1 MEFTVHELAAFIGGQ
16 FASEADATVKIRGAA
31 AIADA
36 GEGQVTFFGNAK
48 YLPQLKASRATVA
61 LVPKDFSESIPSIAI
76 RVENPSIAF
85 ARLLERFAPPPIRFA
100 PGVHPTAVIGSN
112 VVLAE
117 NVSVQPFA
125 VIEDGAHIGAN
136 TLIGAHGYIGHE
148 ARIGADCHLSPR
160 VTVGAHSVIG
170 DRVIIHSGAVLG
182 SDGFGFEFAGGRHVK
197 IPQTGIVQIDDEVE
211 IGANVTIDRARFGR
225 TWIQAG
231 AKIDNLVQIAH
242 NVVVG
247 KHCILCAQVGIS
259 GSTRLGNYVT
269 LAGQVGT
276 VGHIEI
282 GDQTIV
288 GAQSGVSKS
297 IGPKEVW
304 FGYPAMP
311 MRDSKEQLA
320 RIARLPKLT
329 ERVKKLEQLLGALQ
343 KSLPPDSERLS
354 G

>member
-1 MEFTVHELAAFIGGQ
+1 MEFTVQELAALTGGQ
-16 FASEADATVKIRGAA
+16 FASEADAGKKIHGAA
-31 AIADA
+31 AIVDA
-36 GEGQVTFFGNAK
+36 GEGQVTFFGNVK
-48 YLPQLKASRATVA
+48 YLPQLKASKATAA
-61 LVPKDFSESIPSIAI
+61 LVPKDFAETIPAIAI

-85 ARLLERFAPPPIRFA
+85 ALLLEKFAPAPIRFA
-100 PGVHPTAVIGSN
+100 PGVHPTAVVGRD
-112 VVLAE
+112 VVLGE
-117 NVSVQPFA
+117 NVSIQPFC
-125 VIEDGAHIGAN
+125 VIEDGVWIGAN
-136 TLIGAHGYIGHE
+136 TVIGAHGYVGHE
-148 ARIGADCHLSPR
+148 ARIGSDCQFSPR
-160 VTVGAHSVIG
+160 VTVGAHSLVG
-170 DRVIIHSGAVLG
+170 DRVIIHSGVVLG

-197 IPQTGIVQIDDEVE
+197 IPQTGIVQVDDDVE

-231 AKIDNLVQIAH
+231 TKIDNLVQIAH

-282 GDQTIV
+282 GDQVIV

-320 RIARLPKLT
+320 RIARLPKLI
-329 ERVKKLEQLLGALQ
+329 ERVKKLEQLLGAMQ